1 MTYQCPKCNKY
12 GMEWDGRA
20 KVLMCYYNSCN
31 HVIRIE
37 NQKHIPSPE
46 KISEAIEKDA
56 KRMLNN
62 VHTNT
67 PGQLGL
73 SAAGAAGT

>member
-1 MTYQCPKCNKY
+1 MTFYCPKCNRY

-37 NQKHIPSPE
+37 NQKRVPSPE
-46 KISEAIEKDA
+46 KISEVIEEDA
-56 KRMLNN
+56 KRMRNN
-62 VHTNT
+62 VHTDT
-67 PGQLGL
+67 TIQLGL
-73 SAAGAAGT
+73 SSGAAGT